1 MMPACRLACVPF
13 DVYARLAPRRGWGQ
27 QPLWTH
33 FDGYQVW
40 KEGRLRALVGG
51 DMRFGGAHDLCS
63 IGREDARENVVTRLA
78 VVRRARLMPG
88 LASLVSGAGLPS

>member
-1 MMPACRLACVPF
+1 MR
-13 DVYARLAPRRGWGQ
+13 Q

-51 DMRFGGAHDLCS
+51 NVRFGGAHDLCS
-63 IGREDARENVVTRLA
+63 IGREEAREKVLTRLA
-78 VVRRARLMPG
+78 VIRRERFLPG
-88 LASLVSGAGLPS
+88 LAASVSGAGPRS